1 MIPVKKQKHKF
12 VLKLSYFTVRTI
24 WLFKTFRA
32 EQPSEDHKAPTI
44 STYFLSEM
52 RVWVVA
58 PAALIAQ
65 ASPEEF
71 RIPEDLTII
80 AVILVAEATVLTF

>member
-1 MIPVKKQKHKF
+1 
-12 VLKLSYFTVRTI
+12 
-24 WLFKTFRA
+24 
-32 EQPSEDHKAPTI
+32 
-44 STYFLSEM
+44 M

-58 PAALIAQ
+58 LAALIAQ